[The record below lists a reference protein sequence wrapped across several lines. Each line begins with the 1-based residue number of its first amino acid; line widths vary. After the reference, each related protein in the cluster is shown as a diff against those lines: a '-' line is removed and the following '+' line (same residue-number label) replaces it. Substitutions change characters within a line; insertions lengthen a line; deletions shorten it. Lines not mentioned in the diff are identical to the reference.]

1 MNCDTTGEGVY
12 MNVSLRGSQYNV
24 FEVLIS
30 TGLLCLQHHLLAER
44 FIQRFIHNMRFIQ
57 PVCCVSC
64 SIVSQQLSML

>member
-30 TGLLCLQHHLLAER
+30 TGLALFTASPAGR
-44 FIQRFIHNMRFIQ
+44 AFYSTFYT
-57 PVCCVSC
+57 
-64 SIVSQQLSML
+64 